1 MDIEALQN
9 KITAKGYRTQKNLS
23 SKT

>member
-1 MDIEALQN
+1 MSNYWPERKDR
-9 KITAKGYRTQKNLS
+9 KGYRTQKNLS